1 MMEKFELMSLPYATD
16 ALEPVISRETVALH
30 YGKHLQTYVN
40 NLNGL
45 LSGTEFVNLSLVEII
60 RKSDG
65 SIFNNAGQVLNHIL
79 FFENLRTP
87 FPDNRPMG
95 NIAGAISA
103 QFGSFEAFKKEF
115 THMGVTLFGSGWVWL
130 SKDGDGKLVISQELN
145 AQNPITEG
153 RIPLLTFDVWEHA
166 YYVDY
171 QNRRIDYLST
181 IWQAVNWE
189 VVEKRYFEEVQF
201 HWDNYFPS

>member
-1 MMEKFELMSLPYATD
+1 MMGKFELMSLPYATD

-40 NLNGL
+40 NLNVL
-45 LSGTEFVNLSLVEII
+45 LPDTEFTSLSLVEIVK
-60 RKSDG
+60 RANG
-65 SIFNNAGQVLNHIL
+65 GIFNNAGQVLNHNL
-79 FFENLRTP
+79 FFKNLRTP
-87 FPDNRPMG
+87 FPENRPLG
-95 NIAGAISA
+95 NLAAAISA

-181 IWQAVNWE
+181 IWQAVNWK
-189 VVEKRYFEEVQF
+189 VVEKRYFEDVQF
-201 HWDNYFPS
+201 HWG

>member
-1 MMEKFELMSLPYATD
+1 MEKFELMSLPYATD

-30 YGKHLQTYVN
+30 YGKHLRTYVN

-45 LSGTEFVNLSLVEII
+45 LPGTEFENLSLVEII
-60 RKSDG
+60 KKSDG
-65 SIFNNAGQVLNHIL
+65 GIFNNAGQVLNHNL

-115 THMGVTLFGSGWVWL
+115 MHMGVTLFGSGWVWL

-145 AQNPITEG
+145 AQNPVTEG

-171 QNRRIDYLST
+171 QNRRPDYLST
-181 IWQAVNWE
+181 IWQAVNWK
-189 VVEKRYFEEVQF
+189 VVEKRYFEDVQF
-201 HWDNYFPS
+201 CWG